1 VSSALLVA
9 GAANLDRMMTLERI
23 PEPGET
29 MMALKYEE
37 HPGGKGGNQAAA
49 AAIWGQPVYFMGR
62 VGRDEPGE
70 ILRNALEKAGVNT
83 NFLIESSSSSGI
95 ALDFIDLEGTYQAA
109 VYAGANAGLS
119 AADVPADESL
129 WESLGFTVIQL
140 ECPLAFNEAIGQKS
154 REYGVPVLL
163 NAAPALDFPESW
175 WDWINVLVVNEL
187 EAESYA
193 GVKIHDLEDARSS
206 IGILQEK
213 CRKTVISL
221 GDKGLLAA
229 NGLSIEHIPAH
240 SVEVVSTLGAGDAFV
255 GVFAAELCR
264 GEDFFTSAQNASHA
278 AAASVCSSGAQSSY
292 LSPQQVLKHPVL
304 GTSFRQLKR
313 KTKLS

>member
-1 VSSALLVA
+1 MSSALLVA
-9 GAANLDRMMTLERI
+9 GAANLDRMMTMERI

-49 AAIWGQPVYFMGR
+49 AAIWGQTVYFIGR

-129 WESLGFTVIQL
+129 WESLELTVIQL
-140 ECPLAFNEAIGQKS
+140 ECPLTFNEAIGQKS

-163 NAAPALDFPESW
+163 NAAPAFDFPKSW
-175 WDWINVLVVNEL
+175 WDWIDVLVVNEL

-213 CRKTVISL
+213 CRKTVITL

-229 NGLSIEHIPAH
+229 NGLIIEHIPAH
-240 SVEVVSTLGAGDAFV
+240 SVEVV
-255 GVFAAELCR
+255 
-264 GEDFFTSAQNASHA
+264 
-278 AAASVCSSGAQSSY
+278 
-292 LSPQQVLKHPVL
+292 
-304 GTSFRQLKR
+304 
-313 KTKLS
+313 